1 MGTHVSKAAETANRG
16 YMGQDASHLME
27 SKGVVGPGK
36 IFVGPIW
43 ALGKADEIGAGRAI
57 TLINGPMMADIVT
70 PPRIGP
76 AGHLRLVM
84 NDIDHPAEGLIA
96 PDSGHVHQL
105 LDFLEDWDQESP
117 LLIHCHAGISRSPA
131 AAFIALC
138 LLRPQIAEHELA
150 QQLRAASAAAKPN
163 RLLVR
168 LADEILSREGRM
180 IAACA
185 ALTVPPP
192 SREGPFCS
200 IGL

>member
-1 MGTHVSKAAETANRG
+1 MTENNPVAAA
-16 YMGQDASHLME
+16 
-27 SKGVVGPGK
+27 GK

-43 ALGKADEIGAGRAI
+43 ALGRAGEIGARHAV

-70 PPRIGP
+70 PSGIDPGD
-76 AGHLRLVM
+76 HLRLVM
-84 NDIDHPAEGLIA
+84 NDIDRPAEGLIA
-96 PDSGHVHQL
+96 PEAAHVERFIAF
-105 LDFLEDWDQESP
+105 LDRWDRESP

-131 AAFIALC
+131 AVFTALC
-138 LLRPQIAEHELA
+138 CINPAVSEHDLA
-150 QQLRAASAAAKPN
+150 QRLREASPAAKPN

-168 LADEILSREGRM
+168 LADEVLGRDGRM

-200 IGL
+200 VAV

>member
-1 MGTHVSKAAETANRG
+1 VTA
-16 YMGQDASHLME
+16 S
-27 SKGVVGPGK
+27 GK

-43 ALGKADEIGAGRAI
+43 SLDKAGEIGARHAV

-70 PPRIGP
+70 PPQILS
-76 AGHLRLVM
+76 ANHLRLIM
-84 NDIDHPAEGLIA
+84 NDIDRPAEGLIA
-96 PDSGHVHQL
+96 PERAHIERFL
-105 LDFLEDWDQESP
+105 AFLEGWDRESP

-131 AAFIALC
+131 AVFIALC
-138 LLRPQIAEHELA
+138 QLNPAASEHDLA
-150 QQLRAASAAAKPN
+150 QRLQQASPPAKPN

-168 LADEILSREGRM
+168 LADEVLERRGRM

-200 IGL
+200 VAV